1 MEDLLILGGFCL
13 LFIACVYAIIRLTQK
28 RKLKN
33 ERMRI
38 LNEEIMEAGRKAQQK
53 RNLQKAQLAAVNN
66 PPPKAIPVVQGTTY
80 TVQQPASKSDDSFMD
95 GVMMATVLNQMM
107 HSDKDVIQ
115 GTITKNLDT
124 NEVTY
129 KDTSPS
135 YVDSSPKSSWSS
147 SDSSPSSSWS
157 SSSSDSSS
165 SWSSSSSSSTDS
177 YSSPSSDW

>member
-1 MEDLLILGGFCL
+1 MEDLLILGGFGL

-38 LNEEIMEAGRKAQQK
+38 INEEIMEAGRKAQQK
-53 RNLQKAQLAAVNN
+53 RELQKAQLAKLDNSV
-66 PPPKAIPVVQGTTY
+66 PPRGKEMTKTYTPTY
-80 TVQQPASKSDDSFMD
+80 TVQQPASKSDDGFMD

-115 GTITKNLDT
+115 GTVTKNLDT

-135 YVDSSPKSSWSS
+135 YVDSSPKSSWSGP
-147 SDSSPSSSWS
+147 DTSSSW
-157 SSSSDSSS
+157 SSSDSSS
-165 SWSSSSSSSTDS
+165 SWSSSSSDS

>member
-1 MEDLLILGGFCL
+1 MEDLLILGGFGLL
-13 LFIACVYAIIRLTQK
+13 LFGIAVYWIIRLNNQ
-28 RKLKN
+28 RKAKN
-33 ERMRI
+33 EQMRI

-80 TVQQPASKSDDSFMD
+80 TVQQPASKSDDGFMD
-95 GVMMATVLNQMM
+95 GVMMATVLNQIM

-115 GTITKNLDT
+115 GTVTKNLDT

-129 KDTSPS
+129 KDTGPS
-135 YVDSSPKSSWSS
+135 YVDNSPKSSWSGP
-147 SDSSPSSSWS
+147 DTSSSW
-157 SSSSDSSS
+157 SSSDSSS
-165 SWSSSSSSSTDS
+165 SWSSSSSDS

>member
-1 MEDLLILGGFCL
+1 MEDLLILGGFGLL
-13 LFIACVYAIIRLTQK
+13 LFGIATYWVVRLNNQ
-28 RKLKN
+28 RKTKN

-115 GTITKNLDT
+115 GTVTKNLDT

-129 KDTSPS
+129 KDTGPS
-135 YVDSSPKSSWSS
+135 YVDNSQKSSWSGP
-147 SDSSPSSSWS
+147 DISSSW
-157 SSSSDSSS
+157 SSSDSSS
-165 SWSSSSSSSTDS
+165 SWSSSSSSDS

>member
-53 RNLQKAQLAAVNN
+53 RNLQNVQLAIMNT
-66 PPPKAIPVVQGTTY
+66 PSKPVTVVPGKTY

-135 YVDSSPKSSWSS
+135 YVDSSPKSSWSGP
-147 SDSSPSSSWS
+147 DTSSSW
-157 SSSSDSSS
+157 SSSDSSS
-165 SWSSSSSSSTDS
+165 SWSSSSSSSSDS

>member
-13 LFIACVYAIIRLTQK
+13 LLIACISAVIHFNRK
-28 RKLKN
+28 RKQKN

-53 RNLQKAQLAAVNN
+53 RNLQNAQLAIMNT
-66 PPPKAIPVVQGTTY
+66 PSKPVTVVPGKTY
-80 TVQQPASKSDDSFMD
+80 TVQQPASKSDDGFMD

-115 GTITKNLDT
+115 GTVTKNLDT

-129 KDTSPS
+129 KDTGPS
-135 YVDSSPKSSWSS
+135 YVDSSPKSSWSG
-147 SDSSPSSSWS
+147 PKTSSSL
-157 SSSSDSSS
+157 SSSDSSS
-165 SWSSSSSSSTDS
+165 SWSSSSSSDS

>member
-1 MEDLLILGGFCL
+1 MEDLLILGGFGL
-13 LFIACVYAIIRLTQK
+13 LLIGLVYWFVCWNK
-28 RKLKN
+28 NRKLKN

-80 TVQQPASKSDDSFMD
+80 TVQQPASKSDDNFMD
-95 GVMMATVLNQMM
+95 GIMMATVLNQMM

-115 GTITKNLDT
+115 GTVTKNLDT

-129 KDTSPS
+129 KDTGPS
-135 YVDSSPKSSWSS
+135 YVDSSPKSSWSGP
-147 SDSSPSSSWS
+147 DTSSSW
-157 SSSSDSSS
+157 SSSDSSS
-165 SWSSSSSSSTDS
+165 SWSSSSSDS